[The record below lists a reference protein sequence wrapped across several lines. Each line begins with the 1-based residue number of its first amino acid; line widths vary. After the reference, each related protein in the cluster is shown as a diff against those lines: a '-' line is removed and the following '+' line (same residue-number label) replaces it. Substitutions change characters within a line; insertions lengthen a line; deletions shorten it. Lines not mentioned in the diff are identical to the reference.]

1 MIRFSCPTCG
11 KALELPSMNAGR
23 KVPCPSCGQRLLI
36 PDAPPGPDRSKTV
49 LAAPP
54 PVGGPPPKALSAVPP
69 PVGSAEKL
77 VAARCPRCNG
87 RLNVP
92 ERTASAW
99 VDCPHCGHPF
109 VPRPAE
115 EDIPWVQA
123 VPGASRPSRRRARP
137 RGDGCP
143 YCGTDEPPLTREEIG
158 QTAWILFAVLLLVFF
173 PLCWL
178 PFVCMKERH
187 RVCSECGARLRP
199 DDIR

>member
-11 KALELPSMNAGR
+11 KALELPNLNAGR

-36 PDAPPGPDRSKTV
+36 PDAPPDPDRNKTL

-54 PVGGPPPKALSAVPP
+54 PAGGLPPAALSAVPSLA
-69 PVGSAEKL
+69 GSDEKQ

-87 RLNVP
+87 RLNVS

-115 EDIPWVQA
+115 EDIPWAQA
-123 VPGASRPSRRRARP
+123 VPGASRPSRHRTRP
-137 RGDGCP
+137 RCYGCP
-143 YCGTDEPPLTREEIG
+143 YCGTDEPPLTREEVG
-158 QTAWILFAVLLLVFF
+158 QTGWILFAVLLLFFF

-199 DDIR
+199 DDNR